1 MSSHFKKLLSS
12 TLFAVSV
19 SIASFSFAGLET
31 GASYYQKGEYKKA
44 EAEFLKQLSINPN
57 SAHSFYYLG
66 LIYSASEEYSKSTT
80 AFKKAQKINKKL
92 PNLNFN
98 IGKNYYHQDLNSMA
112 ITYFKKV
119 EKNEPDNAKNLMY
132 LGLAYQAESKH
143 QQAIESFKK
152 ARKADKEFA
161 QLAVFNS
168 AVSYQQTG
176 NKAQRRA
183 HLEEAVKINPN
194 NTIADN
200 SRKILEAMPG
210 KSYGPIEKKTW
221 KLTGSI
227 GFEHDDNV
235 TVDEVNFNTNKS
247 DNAMII
253 EFSAENLVYADETYE
268 AEIGYDFYQSLYNSY
283 NDLNLQSH
291 SFYVDGTRKYTD
303 FDLGFN
309 YRYNYNSLGN
319 KKFFGSHILRPSI
332 WYSVNDIWFIDSF
345 YSYENKKFYTNSDRD
360 ADTNSIGFTNYV
372 FFTPD
377 DMLIVGA
384 DLEDEDTD
392 GDEFDYDGYSVYLS
406 YEKTFTVNAK
416 EIVVSLGYDY
426 EDNDYNNI
434 TPEIGEKRHD
444 KRKDYSF
451 DIEYPLTDLFSTVF
465 YYEHIDS
472 DSNLD
477 SSDYDENIV
486 GIKLEARY

>member
-19 SIASFSFAGLET
+19 AIASLSFAGLEA
-31 GASYYQKGEYKKA
+31 GVSYYHKGDYKKA
-44 EAEFLKQLSINPN
+44 EAELLKQLSINPD
-57 SAHSFYYLG
+57 SAHSYYYLG
-66 LIYSASEEYSKSTT
+66 LTYSASEEYAKSTS
-80 AFKKAQKINKKL
+80 AFKKAQEINKKL
-92 PNLNFN
+92 PNLDFN

-112 ITYFKKV
+112 VTYFKKV
-119 EKNEPDNAKNLMY
+119 EKSEPHNAKNLMY
-132 LGLAYQAESKH
+132 LGLAYQAESEH
-143 QQAIESFKK
+143 QLAIDSFKK
-152 ARKADKEFA
+152 ARKEDKEFA

-168 AVSYQQTG
+168 AVSYHQTG

-183 HLEEAVKINPN
+183 HLEEAVKITPN

-200 SRKILEAMPG
+200 AREILEAIPG
-210 KSYGPIEKKTW
+210 DSYGPIEQKTW
-221 KLTGSI
+221 KFSGSI

-235 TVDEVNFNTNKS
+235 TVDEVNINTNKS
-247 DNAMII
+247 DNAAII
-253 EFSAENLVYADETYE
+253 EFSAENLIYADETYE

-283 NDLNLQSH
+283 NDFNLQSH

-303 FDLGFN
+303 FDLGLN
-309 YRYNYNSLGN
+309 YRYNFNTLGN

-332 WYSVNDIWFIDSF
+332 WYSVNDIWFIDGF
-345 YSYENKKFYTNSDRD
+345 YSYENKKFYKNSDRD
-360 ADTNSIGFTNYV
+360 ADTNGIGFTNYIFV
-372 FFTPD
+372 TPD
-377 DMLIVGA
+377 DMFIVGA

-392 GDEFDYDGYSVYLS
+392 GEEFDYDGYSVYLS
-406 YEKTFTVNAK
+406 YEKTFTFNAK
-416 EIVVSLGYDY
+416 ELVVSLGYDY

-451 DIEYPLTDLFSTVF
+451 EIEYPLTDLFSTVF

-472 DSNLD
+472 DSNLE
-477 SSDYDENIV
+477 SSDYTQNVV
-486 GIKLEARY
+486 GLKLEARY